1 MTQRDILKDAMA
13 KVLPEVDAMLG
24 WRMGNDPLRAQ
35 PYRIRTAEDLDQLVF
50 NPLCVNNLSVQ
61 LMHLR
66 GKKVGIPVKGCDSR
80 SVVQMLQEK
89 VISRESVVVF
99 GLPCTGVVDLKKIAR
114 IAGLDTID
122 ALDIADRQA
131 SLTIGGQTTSL
142 PLADVL
148 ADKCLTCRY
157 PNPVIYDHLVGEPVE
172 PWAPA
177 VLPQMEAFALKS
189 LQERF
194 AYWQGQMDRCIR
206 CYACRNACP
215 LCFCRDVCL
224 CDSRDPHW
232 QSQETSIREKFMV
245 QAIHAMHLAGRC
257 TECGECERSCPV
269 DIPLLTMKRE
279 MNAIIKALFNYESG
293 VDPEAVPPLM
303 TFQVIE
309 ETFKEITW

>member
-1 MTQRDILKDAMA
+1 MTQSDILKDAMA
-13 KVLPEVDAMLG
+13 TVLPEVDAMLG

-35 PYRIRTAEDLDQLVF
+35 PYRIRKAEDLDQLVF
-50 NPLCVNNLSVQ
+50 NRLCVNNLSVQ

-89 VISRESVVVF
+89 LISRESVVVF

-114 IAGLDTID
+114 TANLDSIQ
-122 ALDIADRQA
+122 ALDIAVDTA
-131 SLTIGGQTTSL
+131 TLTVGGQSTVL
-142 PLADVL
+142 PLPSVL

-157 PNPVIYDHLVGEPVE
+157 PNPVIYDQLIGVPVT

-177 VLPQMEAFALKS
+177 VLPQMEAFAATS
-189 LQERF
+189 LADRF
-194 AYWQGQMDRCIR
+194 AFWQSHMDRCIR
-206 CYACRNACP
+206 CYACRNSCP

-232 QSQETSIREKFMV
+232 QSQETSIRERFMV
-245 QAIHAMHLAGRC
+245 QAIHALHLAGRC

-279 MNAIIKALFNYESG
+279 MNAIVKELFHYESG